1 MAVPNIPFYLS
12 AANTE
17 FAGSGWASN
26 IMSKAGLTVPGW
38 ASSLAGK
45 SAASHSVVAGSYNN
59 GIATVAGFRS
69 AYDRLDQPQVPF
81 GSITPA
87 TFIGELRG
95 VTSSTNTPDKVSLN
109 VKGYVAEGTRVQ
121 LTVQGLVSNTKQVS
135 RGGDA
140 NFFCLFDVVGAYN
153 AFLAAAQAG
162 TAIKIDLKVV

>member
-1 MAVPNIPFYLS
+1 MPVPNPPFWLS
-12 AANTE
+12 VANTE
-17 FAGSGWASN
+17 FVANGYASN
-26 IMSKAGLTVPGW
+26 IMAKAGLPLPAWTMQ
-38 ASSLAGK
+38 LAGK
-45 SAASHSVVAGSYNN
+45 SAASHFMGAGSYNN
-59 GIATVAGFRS
+59 GIATAAGFRS

-95 VTSSTNTPDKVSLN
+95 VVSSTNTPDMVSLN

-121 LTVQGLVSNTKQVS
+121 LTVQGLVSNTKQVT

-153 AFLAAAQAG
+153 AFLASAQAG